1 MSARLKKST
10 MPDYTINLSIDIW
23 HVYNLIRTQLYNL
36 LYTDADN
43 CVYTI
48 PYKSMLIISFI
59 VSLTIVNI

>member
-10 MPDYTINLSIDIW
+10 MPDYTVNLSIDIW

-43 CVYTI
+43 CVLHYFSQK
-48 PYKSMLIISFI
+48 YVNNIIHSKPDY
-59 VSLTIVNI
+59 S

>member
-10 MPDYTINLSIDIW
+10 MPDYTVNLSLDIW

-43 CVYTI
+43 CVLHYSLQK
-48 PYKSMLIISFI
+48 YVNNIIHSKPDY
-59 VSLTIVNI
+59 S